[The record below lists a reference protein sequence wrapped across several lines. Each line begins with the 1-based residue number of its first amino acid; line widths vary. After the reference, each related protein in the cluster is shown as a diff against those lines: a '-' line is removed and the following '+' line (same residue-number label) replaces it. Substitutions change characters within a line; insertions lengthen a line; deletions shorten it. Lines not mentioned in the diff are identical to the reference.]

1 MKLLST
7 AERGVLR
14 RVANDTTD
22 TVARIK
28 KLDHVDLTT
37 LETAAYDVW
46 LIARDEN
53 LARKDASR
61 KAAEARK
68 AEREARKTSATG
80 SGSVTVH

>member
-22 TVARIK
+22 TVAKIK
-28 KLDHVDLTT
+28 SLPGGDLSI

-53 LARKDASR
+53 LARKDANRRAS
-61 KAAEARK
+61 EARK